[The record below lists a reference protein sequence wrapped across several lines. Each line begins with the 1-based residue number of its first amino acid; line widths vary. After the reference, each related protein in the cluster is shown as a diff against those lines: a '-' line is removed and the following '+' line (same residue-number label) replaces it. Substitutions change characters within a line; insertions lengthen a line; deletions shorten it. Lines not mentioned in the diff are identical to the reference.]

1 MENVI
6 QSRFIEREE
15 NLETANQT
23 DETENLRRARRAV
36 EHHFCLLM
44 SRSPADGL
52 HWKSTAS
59 DLIEVTHMVWEARFM
74 LDEQARPLTFKYM
87 VRRIFAILHVPEPGN
102 PYVVMNNIKHR
113 KNALGLPIT
122 VRMQLLV
129 TRQGRDNPSSLSWTD
144 GATDCRLLPVGRGE
158 ARRLSAIFAIDLHF
172 ADF

>member
-1 MENVI
+1 MHSPVPNPGETEKTNKNMENVI

-129 TRQGRDNPSSLSWTD
+129 TRQGRDNPFEPFVD
-144 GATDCRLLPVGRGE
+144 
-158 ARRLSAIFAIDLHF
+158 
-172 ADF
+172 

>member
-129 TRQGRDNPSSLSWTD
+129 TRQGHDNPFEPFVD
-144 GATDCRLLPVGRGE
+144 
-158 ARRLSAIFAIDLHF
+158 
-172 ADF
+172 